1 MSTFYSN
8 SLSQDVRAA
17 YQLSEKF
24 NKEAFRIEAG
34 SDTHL
39 DIITHNTAIFSQL
52 GSVLSK
58 LNDLIEQNFPS
69 NKEVAEELKL
79 ILYSLHSSLSLFI
92 DKIKNTKFAK
102 ISYQD
107 AIDSLETENA
117 QILEYIEDINNYI
130 LLDEEL
136 ITDNFFEE

>member
-52 GSVLSK
+52 DSVLSK

-79 ILYSLHSSLSLFI
+79 ILHSLHSSLSLFI